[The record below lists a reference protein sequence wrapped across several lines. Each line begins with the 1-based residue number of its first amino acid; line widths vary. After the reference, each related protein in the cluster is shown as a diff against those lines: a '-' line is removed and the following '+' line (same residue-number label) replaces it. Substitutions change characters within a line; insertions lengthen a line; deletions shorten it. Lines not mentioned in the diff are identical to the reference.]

1 MFDFINK
8 IIISLIFILFNS
20 YSAYST
26 LKNAPEGA
34 AVAVC
39 STTGNMIAADQGS
52 CRTTPSKYLINIFE
66 MGLCTTHPFTAD
78 GTKTDLVTMNRANCS
93 TTFLATDQTNGFPVD
108 IADVIGGGISLEG
121 ANTRAPIGTYGFP
134 YIILGKA
141 FTVNVS
147 IIGSDSNTYVGRSN
161 GSVNTS
167 GPTDLVDN
175 LTNFSAPGECKSGYV
190 GAVIPIGTIDAF
202 LTNAAEERS
211 HHTEYT
217 NPVCD
222 KNGKL
227 VGIINLTAPVTIT
240 ANTTKMQFNFIISD
254 YGINME
260 DSNDAGNWPN
270 TFGSSPFSG
279 TFIFEE
285 APQQ

>member
-1 MFDFINK
+1 MLSSFK
-8 IIISLIFILFNS
+8 KLSVISVAILFS
-20 YSAYST
+20 YSAEAT
-26 LKNAPEGA
+26 LKNEPEGA
-34 AVAVC
+34 AVEAC
-39 STTGNMIAADQGS
+39 STTGNMISVDQGS
-52 CRTTPSKYLINIFE
+52 CRTTPSKYSLNIFE
-66 MGLCTTHPFTAD
+66 MGLCTSHPFTAD
-78 GTKTDLVTMNRANCS
+78 GTKTDLVTMDKSTCQ
-93 TTFLATDQTNGFPVD
+93 TTFLASDQTNGFAVD
-108 IADVIGGGISLEG
+108 VASSIGGGVALEG
-121 ANTRAPIGTYGFP
+121 INTRAANATYGFP

-147 IIGSDSNTYVGRSN
+147 ITGSDSNTYVGRN
-161 GSVNTS
+161 DGSVYTS

-175 LTNFSAPGECKSGYV
+175 LTNFTGAAECKSGYT

-202 LTNAAEERS
+202 LTNAGLERS

-227 VGIINLTAPVTIT
+227 VGVINLTTPITIT
-240 ANTTKMQFNFIISD
+240 ANTTKMQFNFILTD

-270 TFGSSPFSG
+270 SFGSAPFSG

-285 APQQ
+285 APPQ